1 MNWLDIVILVI
12 IAASTFMGLKNGLIK
27 TILSF
32 AGLILGIFLAGRF
45 YVSLAKVLSFISDER
60 LAQVFAFVLILIAV
74 MLISAVLAAILT
86 KIISA
91 VMLGWVNHLGGA
103 ITGFVL
109 GALFCAAL
117 MSLAV
122 KFPGMSPTISGS
134 SLAGILL
141 DRFPA
146 VLNLLPSE
154 FEGIRK
160 YFQ

>member
-1 MNWLDIVILVI
+1 MNWLDIVILII
-12 IAASTFMGLKNGLIK
+12 IAVSTFIGLKNGLIK
-27 TILSF
+27 TIFSF

-45 YVSLAKVLSFISDER
+45 YVSLAKALSFISDER

-103 ITGFVL
+103 IIGFVF
-109 GALFCAAL
+109 GGLFCAAL
-117 MSLAV
+117 LSLAV
-122 KFPGMSPTISGS
+122 KFPGTSATISGS
-134 SLAGILL
+134 GLAGVLL

-154 FEGIRK
+154 FEGIRQ